1 MAKRCWCSIDQA
13 LQCIVTFSLVT
24 LIQRDTI
31 TIISIA
37 TPLGPCF
44 CSRRRSW
51 CCRAATAQKNSWQW
65 KDDIYITSSSAFQKF
80 QDVIVRK
87 YMYLTLILCCVKIK
101 RNVQQLCFSMCE
113 FLSWVIVHCSCFI
126 QKFKSALCTRSML
139 FDKCLKE
146 YFQFPY
152 VQLLLKKLK
161 KRLTTMH
168 AFKLSRI
175 CLFAGMLYQTHAT
188 NARPSRE
195 GIIP

>member
-1 MAKRCWCSIDQA
+1 MAKRCWCSIGQS
-13 LQCIVTFSLVT
+13 LQCTVAFSIVTL
-24 LIQRDTI
+24 LQRD

-37 TPLGPCF
+37 TLLGPCF
-44 CSRRRSW
+44 CSRHHS
-51 CCRAATAQKNSWQW
+51 CCRTATAQKNSWQW

-80 QDVIVRK
+80 QDVIVICIWRSS
-87 YMYLTLILCCVKIK
+87 YVCCVKIK
-101 RNVQQLCFSMCE
+101 RNVQQLCFSICE

-126 QKFKSALCTRSML
+126 QKFKSALCIRSML

-152 VQLLLKKLK
+152 FQLLLKKLK

-175 CLFAGMLYQTHAT
+175 CLLAGMLYQTHAT